1 MTRRTRALLA
11 APALCAALALSLA
24 ACGTKD
30 EPASNSGGSSSSGGT
45 SQGTTVTTGK
55 TTATTAKTTGTTTKA
70 TGTSTP
76 AGPVA
81 IKTATTQSL
90 GEVLVDA
97 DGMTLYVFEKDTPS
111 AIACVDKCTVAWP
124 PLVGTAAQPGTGVTA
139 TSFATVTRPD
149 GATQITVDGKPL
161 YRFSGDTK
169 PGDTNGQKINDSW
182 YVVNAAGQAVE

>member
-30 EPASNSGGSSSSGGT
+30 EPASTSGGSSSGGGT

-81 IKTATTQSL
+81 ITTATTPL
-90 GEVLVDA
+90 GEILVDA
-97 DGMTLYVFEKDTPS
+97 EGMTLYVFEKDTPS

-124 PLVGTAAQPGTGVTA
+124 PLIGTSAQPGTGVTA

-169 PGDTNGQKINDSW
+169 PGDTNGQKVNDSW
-182 YVVNAAGQAVE
+182 YVVNPAGQAVE

>member
-30 EPASNSGGSSSSGGT
+30 EPASTSGGSSSGGGT

-76 AGPVA
+76 AGPVV
-81 IKTATTQSL
+81 IKTATTSL
-90 GEVLVDA
+90 GDVLVD
-97 DGMTLYVFEKDTPS
+97 DQGMTLYVFEKDTPA
-111 AIACVDKCTVAWP
+111 AIACVEACATAWP

-149 GATQITVDGKPL
+149 GKTQITVDGKPL

-169 PGDTNGQKINDSW
+169 PGETNGQKLNDAW
-182 YVVNAAGQAVE
+182 YVVNAAGQPIE